1 MEKIKVITKLK
12 VMWNKKENSMEAVY
26 ENTSKENANYLFSN
40 VFTDEF
46 EKEMLN
52 RGFDLKTLKFEI
64 KGSLSLEYDV
74 PSLHSEIE
82 LRKLGVKEND
92 K

>member
-12 VMWNKKENSMEAVY
+12 VMWNKKKNSMEAVHI
-26 ENTSKENANYLFSN
+26 NTSKENDNYLFSN

-46 EKEMLN
+46 EKEMIS

-64 KGSLSLEYDV
+64 KGSLNLEYDV
-74 PSLHSEIE
+74 PGLHSEIE
-82 LRKLGVKEND
+82 MRKLGGLEK
-92 K
+92 